1 MCIRDRYQDA
11 LKKGYHLVLNS
22 GYRSYESQM
31 EIYEEYFR
39 KYDKITASKLVSKP
53 GSSEHQLGL
62 GVDLTSQSVVEMCIR
77 DSLSLCQWQLL
88 T

>member
-1 MCIRDRYQDA
+1 
-11 LKKGYHLVLNS
+11 
-22 GYRSYESQM
+22 M

-62 GVDLTSQSVVEMCIR
+62 GVDLTSQSVVDKKEWYLEIVMSI
-77 DSLSLCQWQLL
+77 SG
-88 T
+88 